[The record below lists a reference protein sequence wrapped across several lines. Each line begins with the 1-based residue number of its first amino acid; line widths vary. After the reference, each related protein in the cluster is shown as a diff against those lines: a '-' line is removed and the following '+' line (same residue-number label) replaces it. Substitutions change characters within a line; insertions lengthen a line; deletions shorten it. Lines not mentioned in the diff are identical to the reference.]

1 MGDPVSRLNGLLRRV
16 PVWPVYAITFGVI
29 GWYFLRALNG
39 HYLPDPVRVLEHE
52 YGRLSLQLL
61 IATLSVTP
69 LQRFVRLN
77 LVRFRRA
84 LGLASF
90 FFALAH
96 LLVWVVLDMQ
106 MWHLIVEEIIK
117 RPYITLGMAAFVMM
131 APLALTSNN
140 ASIRR
145 LKARWRAL
153 HRLVYPLALLAAVH
167 FVLIRKGFQIE
178 PLIYLGIIGGL
189 LLMRIRLPI
198 GRRARRPAALS
209 GHPSN

>member
-1 MGDPVSRLNGLLRRV
+1 MPPLVSHLNGLARRL
-16 PVWPVYAITFGVI
+16 PTWPVYVLTFAVI
-29 GWYFLRALNG
+29 GWYFIRALNG

-61 IATLSVTP
+61 IATLAVTP
-69 LQRFVRLN
+69 LLRFTRLN
-77 LVRFRRA
+77 LLRFRRA

-106 MWHLIVEEIIK
+106 MWRLIVEEIVK
-117 RPYITLGMAAFVMM
+117 RPYITLGMAAFVLMI
-131 APLALTSNN
+131 PLTATSNN
-140 ASIRR
+140 ASIRL

-178 PLIYLGIIGGL
+178 PLIYLGLIGGL
-189 LLMRIRLPI
+189 LLLRLKLPTA
-198 GRRARRPAALS
+198 RRARRPAAVP
-209 GHPSN
+209 GNASN